1 MINKNELN
9 DLENHIQSLFLKEN
23 ITEDS
28 KKKTEEEIK
37 KKNIKNENEDTIE
50 LKYIKNSEQLN
61 EDTKDNLITIKNLKK
76 KKDSKRRFKIRKI
89 RK

>member
-50 LKYIKNSEQLN
+50 LKNIKNSEQLN

-76 KKDSKRRFKIRKI
+76 KKDKRRFKIRKI

>member
-28 KKKTEEEIK
+28 KKKQK
-37 KKNIKNENEDTIE
+37 KK
-50 LKYIKNSEQLN
+50 
-61 EDTKDNLITIKNLKK
+61 
-76 KKDSKRRFKIRKI
+76 FKRKI
-89 RK
+89 

>member
-76 KKDSKRRFKIRKI
+76 KR
-89 RK
+89 